1 MTALVRAE
9 LRKLTTTK
17 LWLWMLV
24 LGLAMVGATTSAA
37 IAFAEPGP
45 LGLDTAAGQS
55 TVFAQGTATL
65 VVVGIL
71 GIIAVTGEFAHQTAT
86 ATFLATPRRGRVIA
100 AKLAT
105 YALAGLGYAAACTV
119 VVLAVALPWLAA
131 KDVEVVLSGAD
142 LARTLGGVA
151 VEVALYAVLG
161 VAVGCLVRNQI
172 AAIVGFVVYIF
183 VVGPILSGV
192 KATSEVAQ
200 YLPYQAGNA
209 LGRLTASVDAAM
221 LGQTA
226 GGLVLL
232 AWAVALAAVGTRVA
246 IRRDITW

>member
-9 LRKLTTTK
+9 LRKLTTTR

-24 LGLAMVGATTSAA
+24 LGLAMVGGTTSAA
-37 IAFAEPGP
+37 IGFAEPGP
-45 LGLDTAAGQS
+45 LGLDTAAGQR
-55 TVFAQGTATL
+55 TVFAQATATL

-86 ATFLATPRRGRVIA
+86 PTFLATPRRGRVVV
-100 AKLAT
+100 AKLVT
-105 YALAGLGYAAACTV
+105 YAVAGLGYAAACTV
-119 VVLAVALPWLAA
+119 VLLAVALPWFAA
-131 KDVEVVLSGAD
+131 KHVDIVLSGTD
-142 LARTLGGVA
+142 LARTLGGVGI
-151 VEVALYAVLG
+151 EVALYAVLG
-161 VAVGCLVRNQI
+161 VGVGCLMRNQI

-192 KATSEVAQ
+192 EGTSEVAQ

-209 LGRLTASVDAAM
+209 LGRLTSSVAAAM
-221 LGQTA
+221 LGQAA

-232 AWAVALAAVGTRVA
+232 AWALAFAILGTRVA
-246 IRRDITW
+246 IRRDIT

>member
-9 LRKLTTTK
+9 VRKLTTTR
-17 LWLWMLV
+17 LWLWMLI
-24 LGLAMVGATTSAA
+24 LGLAMVGGTTSAA
-37 IAFAEPGP
+37 IGFAEPGP
-45 LGLDTAAGQS
+45 LGLDTAAGQR
-55 TVFAQGTATL
+55 TVFAQATATL

-86 ATFLATPRRGRVIA
+86 PTFLATPRRGRVVV
-100 AKLAT
+100 AKLVT
-105 YALAGLGYAAACTV
+105 YAVAGLGYAAACTV
-119 VVLAVALPWLAA
+119 VLLAVALPWLAA
-131 KDVEVVLSGAD
+131 KHAAIVLSGTD
-142 LARTLGGVA
+142 LARTLGGVGI
-151 VEVALYAVLG
+151 EVALYAVLG
-161 VAVGCLVRNQI
+161 VAVGCLMRNQI

-192 KATSEVAQ
+192 AATSEVAQ

-209 LGRLTASVDAAM
+209 LGRLTSSVDAAV

-232 AWAVALAAVGTRVA
+232 AWALAFAALGTHVA
-246 IRRDITW
+246 IRRDIT

>member
-1 MTALVRAE
+1 VSGLVRAE
-9 LRKLTTTK
+9 LRKLTTTR
-17 LWLWMLV
+17 LWLWMLL

-37 IAFAEPGP
+37 IGFAEPGP
-45 LGLDTAAGQS
+45 LGLNTAAGQR
-55 TVFAQGTATL
+55 TVFAQATATL

-86 ATFLATPRRGRVIA
+86 PTFLATPRRGRVVA
-100 AKLAT
+100 AKLVT
-105 YALAGLGYAAACTV
+105 YAVTGLGYALACTV
-119 VVLAVALPWLAA
+119 VVLAVSLPWLAA
-131 KDVEVVLSGAD
+131 KDVDIVLSGAD
-142 LARTLGGVA
+142 FARTLGGVG

-161 VAVGCLVRNQI
+161 VAVGCLMRNQI

-209 LGRLTASVDAAM
+209 LGRLTSSVDQAM
-221 LGQTA
+221 LGQAA

-232 AWAVALAAVGTRVA
+232 GWVLAFAVVGTAVA
-246 IRRDITW
+246 IRRDVT